1 MDYFVS
7 HLAEQ
12 MGRKV
17 IGLRGSLRIGRW
29 TFHRNFIITG
39 GYFYRHYKTAGNHV
53 QILFNKIFDFILHFD
68 LNFYQ
73 VVQRAFTP
81 SNKLEALKRTSSE
94 RVNCMKAI
102 SITSFNSILFKAINP
117 PRKSDS
123 FPPRDFRFHIFF
135 APSFEGGENS
145 LCHTVSI

>member
-1 MDYFVS
+1 LIWIFIK
-7 HLAEQ
+7 LF
-12 MGRKV
+12 K
-17 IGLRGSLRIGRW
+17 GLLPL
-29 TFHRNFIITG
+29 
-39 GYFYRHYKTAGNHV
+39 
-53 QILFNKIFDFILHFD
+53 QIN
-68 LNFYQ
+68 
-73 VVQRAFTP
+73 
-81 SNKLEALKRTSSE
+81 LEALKGTSSE

-145 LCHTVSI
+145 LCHTVSIWHFATLFRISHFANPTPLLAHLAPLFFWQCTLHLPVQCKVPLEKCSKFN